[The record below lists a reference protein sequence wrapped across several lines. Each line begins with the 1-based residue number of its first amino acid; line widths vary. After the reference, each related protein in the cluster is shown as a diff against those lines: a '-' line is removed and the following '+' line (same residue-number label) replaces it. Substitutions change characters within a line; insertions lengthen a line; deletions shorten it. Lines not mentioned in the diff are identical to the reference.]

1 MSVFPVRHSVSVDEF
16 ERMVEAGV
24 FAPDERLELIDGEI
38 LDMSPIGDPHMA
50 CVDRLTRWFAPLTIS
65 ERAIVRV
72 QGAFVASD
80 ISRPQPDVALL
91 RPRDDF
97 YATRGPRPADVILA
111 VEVADSSLRY
121 DREVKRS
128 LYAAAGVSEMWIV
141 DLKGGGVDIATEP
154 SASGYANLM
163 RAKPGD
169 TIAPAAFPD
178 VTLAVAQLFGRP
190 PSTPA

>member
-50 CVDRLTRWFAPLTIS
+50 CVDRLTRCFAPLSIS

-97 YATRGPRPADVILA
+97 YATRGPRPADVMLA

-121 DREVKRS
+121 DREVKRP
-128 LYAAAGVSEMWIV
+128 LYAAAGLPEMWIV
-141 DLKGGGVDIATEP
+141 DLKGGVVDLAREP
-154 SASGYANLM
+154 SDGAYRRIAQA
-163 RAKPGD
+163 RPGD
-169 TIAPAAFPD
+169 TIAPVAFPD